1 MTLRLYYTD
10 SYLTKFDAT
19 VLAVEPHGER
29 LAVVLD
35 RTAFYPTSGGQ
46 PHDTGTL
53 GGLPVTD
60 VIEDDEDRVLHVVSG
75 PITGVVTGGID
86 WPRRFDHMQQHTGQ
100 HILSQAFLQALRAQ
114 TLAVHLGAELSTLDL
129 DLADLSASAAAQVED
144 LANRIVFEDRPVQIR
159 EVDESELPGL
169 GLRRP
174 AKKRGRIRV
183 VDVEGFDRSACGGT
197 HVRRTGEIGTVKL
210 RRWERFKGGV
220 RVEFLCGWR
229 ALRDSRW
236 KNALVGDLA
245 AKVSVKDQEVAQA
258 IERLAA
264 QVRERDRTLAGLRD
278 QLIELEA
285 QRRLGDL
292 SGTPRIVADVLT
304 GWSAEMASALAGG
317 LATAAL
323 TIAAFGTSDGRV
335 VFARS
340 PDLQL
345 DVARV
350 LPRAVE
356 PLGGRGGGRPTF
368 APGAVLPGEV
378 GEAVAAL
385 PAQVHRAL
393 NVKPWSP
400 PSSRS
405 PQSPQS

>member
-19 VLAVEPHGER
+19 VLAVEPHGDR
-29 LAVVLD
+29 LAVILD
-35 RTAFYPTSGGQ
+35 RSAFYPTSGGQ

-53 GGLPVTD
+53 GGLPVTE

-75 PITGVVTGGID
+75 PITGIVTGGID
-86 WPRRFDHMQQHTGQ
+86 WLRRFDHMQQHTGQ
-100 HILSQAFLQALRAQ
+100 HILSQAFLQALGAQ
-114 TLAVHLGAELSTLDL
+114 TRAVHLGAELCTLDL
-129 DLADLSASAAAQVED
+129 DLADLPGAAAGQVED

-183 VDVEGFDRSACGGT
+183 VDVEEFDRSACGGT

-245 AKVSVKDQEVAQA
+245 AKLSVKDQEVAQA

-292 SGTPRIVADVLT
+292 PGTPRIVADVLT
-304 GWSAEMASALAGG
+304 GWSAEMTSALAGRLAAAG
-317 LATAAL
+317 LSVAP
-323 TIAAFGTSDGRV
+323 FGTSDGRGV
-335 VFARS
+335 IARS

-356 PLGGRGGGRPTF
+356 PLGGRGGGRPAF
-368 APGAVLPGEV
+368 AQGAVPPAKV
-378 GEAVAAL
+378 REALAAL
-385 PAQVHRAL
+385 RDEVDREL
-393 NVKPWSP
+393 NVRP
-400 PSSRS
+400 
-405 PQSPQS
+405 

>member
-19 VLAVEPHGER
+19 VLAVEPHGDR
-29 LAVVLD
+29 LAVILD
-35 RTAFYPTSGGQ
+35 RSAFYPTSGGQ

-53 GGLPVTD
+53 GGLPVTE

-75 PITGVVTGGID
+75 PITGIVTGG
-86 WPRRFDHMQQHTGQ
+86 
-100 HILSQAFLQALRAQ
+100 
-114 TLAVHLGAELSTLDL
+114 
-129 DLADLSASAAAQVED
+129 
-144 LANRIVFEDRPVQIR
+144 
-159 EVDESELPGL
+159 
-169 GLRRP
+169 
-174 AKKRGRIRV
+174 IRV
-183 VDVEGFDRSACGGT
+183 VDVEEFDRSACGGT

-245 AKVSVKDQEVAQA
+245 AKLSVKDQEVAQA

-292 SGTPRIVADVLT
+292 PGTPRIVADVLT
-304 GWSAEMASALAGG
+304 GWSAEMTSALAGR
-317 LATAAL
+317 LAAAGS

-335 VFARS
+335 FIARS
-340 PDLQL
+340 PDLEL
-345 DVARV
+345 DVAGV
-350 LPRAVE
+350 LRRAVE

-368 APGAVLPGEV
+368 AQGAVLPEKV
-378 GEAVAAL
+378 GEAVTAL
-385 PAQVHRAL
+385 RAEVHRVL
-393 NVKPWSP
+393 DVKL
-400 PSSRS
+400 
-405 PQSPQS
+405 

>member
-19 VLAVEPHGER
+19 VLAVEPDGER

-100 HILSQAFLQALRAQ
+100 HILSQAFLQALGAQ
-114 TLAVHLGAELSTLDL
+114 TRAVHLGAELSTLDL
-129 DLADLSASAAAQVED
+129 DLADLPAAAAGQVED
-144 LANRIVFEDRPVQIR
+144 LANQIVFEDRPVQIR

-183 VDVEGFDRSACGGT
+183 VDGEEFDRSACGGT

-210 RRWERFKGGV
+210 RRWGRSKGGV

-236 KNALVGDLA
+236 KNALVGELA
-245 AKVSVKDQEVAQA
+245 AKLTVKDQEVAEA

-285 QRRLGDL
+285 QRRLEDL

-304 GWSAEMASALAGG
+304 GWSAEMASALAGR
-317 LATAAL
+317 LAKAAL
-323 TIAAFGTSDGRV
+323 TIPPFCTSDGPV
-335 VFARS
+335 VIARS
-340 PDLQL
+340 SDLDL
-345 DVARV
+345 DAAALLR
-350 LPRAVE
+350 RALE
-356 PLGGRGGGRPTF
+356 PLGGRGGGRPAF
-368 APGAVLPGEV
+368 AQGAVPPE
-378 GEAVAAL
+378 
-385 PAQVHRAL
+385 QVHDALASLRAEVHRL
-393 NVKPWSP
+393 LGVKL
-400 PSSRS
+400 
-405 PQSPQS
+405 

>member
-19 VLAVEPHGER
+19 VLAVEPDGER

-75 PITGVVTGGID
+75 PITGAVTGRID

-183 VDVEGFDRSACGGT
+183 VDVQEFDRSACGGT

-210 RRWERFKGGV
+210 RRWERFKGGI

-229 ALRDSRW
+229 ALHDTRW

-245 AKVSVKDQEVAQA
+245 AKFTVKDKEVPEAM
-258 IERLAA
+258 ERLAA
-264 QVRERDRTLAGLRD
+264 QVRERDRTVAGLRD

-285 QRRLGDL
+285 QRRLGNL
-292 SGTPRIVADVLT
+292 PGTPRIVADVLT
-304 GWSAEMASALAGG
+304 GWSAEMTSALAGR
-317 LATAAL
+317 LATAAS

-335 VFARS
+335 VIARS
-340 PDLQL
+340 PDLEL
-345 DVARV
+345 DVAGV
-350 LPRAVE
+350 LRRAVE
-356 PLGGRGGGRPTF
+356 PLGGRGGGRPGF
-368 APGAVLPGEV
+368 AQGASCRRRW
-378 GEAVAAL
+378 AR
-385 PAQVHRAL
+385 Q
-393 NVKPWSP
+393 
-400 PSSRS
+400 
-405 PQSPQS
+405 

>member
-19 VLAVEPHGER
+19 VLAVEPHGDR
-29 LAVVLD
+29 LAVILD
-35 RTAFYPTSGGQ
+35 RSAFYPTSGGQ

-53 GGLPVTD
+53 GGLPVTE

-100 HILSQAFLQALRAQ
+100 HILSQAFLQALGAQ
-114 TLAVHLGAELSTLDL
+114 TRAVHLGAELSTLDL
-129 DLADLSASAAAQVED
+129 DLADLPGAAAGQVED

-183 VDVEGFDRSACGGT
+183 VDVEEFDRSACGGT

-245 AKVSVKDQEVAQA
+245 AKLSVKDQEVAQA

-292 SGTPRIVADVLT
+292 PGTPRIVADVLT
-304 GWSAEMASALAGG
+304 GWSAEMTSALAGR
-317 LATAAL
+317 LAAAGS

-335 VFARS
+335 VIARS
-340 PDLQL
+340 PDLEL
-345 DVARV
+345 DVAGV
-350 LPRAVE
+350 LRRAVE

-368 APGAVLPGEV
+368 AQGAVLPEKV
-378 GEAVAAL
+378 GEAVTAL
-385 PAQVHRAL
+385 RAEVHRAL
-393 NVKPWSP
+393 NVKP
-400 PSSRS
+400 
-405 PQSPQS
+405 

>member
-10 SYLTKFDAT
+10 SYLTEFDAT

-29 LAVVLD
+29 LAVILD
-35 RTAFYPTSGGQ
+35 RSAFYPTSGGQ

-53 GGLPVTD
+53 GGLSVTE
-60 VIEDDEDRVLHVVSG
+60 VIEDDDDRVLHVVSG

-100 HILSQAFLQALRAQ
+100 HILSQAFLQALGAQ
-114 TLAVHLGAELSTLDL
+114 TRAVHLGAELSTLDL
-129 DLADLSASAAAQVED
+129 DLADLPAAAAGQVED
-144 LANRIVFEDRPVQIR
+144 LANQIVFEDRPVQIR
-159 EVDESELPGL
+159 DVDESELPGL

-210 RRWERFKGGV
+210 RRWERSKGGV

-245 AKVSVKDQEVAQA
+245 AKLTVKDQEVAEA

-304 GWSAEMASALAGG
+304 GWSAEMASALAGR

-335 VFARS
+335 VIARS
-340 PDLQL
+340 PDLEL
-345 DVARV
+345 DVAGV
-350 LPRAVE
+350 LRRAVE
-356 PLGGRGGGRPTF
+356 PLGGRGGGRPAF
-368 APGAVLPGEV
+368 AQGAVLPEKV
-378 GEAVAAL
+378 GEAVTAL
-385 PAQVHRAL
+385 RAEVHRAL
-393 NVKPWSP
+393 NVKP
-400 PSSRS
+400 
-405 PQSPQS
+405 

>member
-10 SYLTKFDAT
+10 SYLTEFDAT
-19 VLAVEPHGER
+19 VIAVEPHGER
-29 LAVVLD
+29 LAVILD
-35 RTAFYPTSGGQ
+35 RSAFYPTSGGQ
-46 PHDTGTL
+46 PQETGTL
-53 GGLPVTD
+53 GGLSVTE
-60 VIEDDEDRVLHVVSG
+60 VIEDDDDRVLHVVSG
-75 PITGVVTGGID
+75 PITGVVTGSID

-100 HILSQAFLQALRAQ
+100 HLLSQAFLQALGAQ
-114 TLAVHLGAELSTLDL
+114 TRAVHLGAELSTLDL
-129 DLADLSASAAAQVED
+129 DLADLPAVAAGQAED

-174 AKKRGRIRV
+174 ARKRGRIRV
-183 VDVEGFDRSACGGT
+183 VDVEEFDRSACGGT

-245 AKVSVKDQEVAQA
+245 AKLSVKDQEVAQA

-285 QRRLGDL
+285 QRRLGGL
-292 SGTPRIVADVLT
+292 PGTPRIVADVLT
-304 GWSAEMASALAGG
+304 GWSAEMTSALAGR
-317 LATAAL
+317 LAAARP
-323 TIAAFGTSDGRV
+323 TIAPFRTSDGRV
-335 VFARS
+335 VIART
-340 PDLQL
+340 PDLGL
-345 DVARV
+345 EVA
-350 LPRAVE
+350 
-356 PLGGRGGGRPTF
+356 GGLRRGAAPPGGGGGGRPPL
-368 APGAVLPGEV
+368 ARRRGPRGQVGGAL
-378 GEAVAAL
+378 ATIASL
-385 PAQVHRAL
+385 
-393 NVKPWSP
+393 
-400 PSSRS
+400 
-405 PQSPQS
+405 